1 MKKFMKEIGSYLIII
16 VVVLLIK
23 QFAFTLVKVNGTSM
37 EKTLYNGNI
46 MILNRLD
53 TKFAREDIVVIDK
66 SVEGNLIIK
75 RIIGLPGEK
84 IACEEGII
92 YINDTE
98 YEDKYANGMTSDFE
112 EITLKNDEYFVLGD
126 NRLVSLDSRYFGPV
140 NKKAILGS
148 SKFIVFPFNKFGNA

>member
-16 VVVLLIK
+16 VVVLLIN

-98 YEDKYANGMTSDFE
+98 YEDKYAYGMTSNFE

-126 NRLVSLDSRYFGPV
+126 NRLVSLDSRYFGQV

-148 SKFIVFPFNKFGNA
+148 SKFIVFPFNKFGNV